1 MSNISGKEIIAVV
14 LAAGKGTRMKSDLP
28 KVLHQLIKKP
38 MLCYLMDLLHRM
50 DFFKVLAVT
59 GHGHELLRQKIP
71 QYKDQFILQKEQLGT
86 GHALQ
91 QAWPAVSEQ
100 GVQWL
105 LVVNGDTPLVS
116 RASLDQLIS
125 QTAVSGADLGFLS
138 IVLDDPE
145 GYGRVIRDADGK
157 VKAVVE
163 ARDYSQDVHGPCSG
177 EVNSGI
183 YLFKIPS
190 LAGLLFELDDS
201 NEQNELYIT
210 QLISLAFERNMNIQA
225 VCTGNC
231 PELLGINTPSQLIAQ
246 EEYLRKNLVDELI
259 KSGVIVR
266 NQDQVRV
273 GPDAFIEPGVDITGP
288 CEVYGTS
295 FIGKGTSIHSHCY
308 IEDTLIRESEIFSF
322 SHLQKSVIKEFTTIG
337 PFARLR
343 PGTEI
348 EKGAKVGNFVEI
360 KNSSIGINSKVSH
373 LSYIGDT
380 RMDSE
385 VNVGAGTIT
394 CNYDGL
400 NKHRTTIGQKVFIG
414 SNTSLV
420 SPVKLGEGSMVGAGS
435 TITQDVPEGA
445 LAVSRSKQKN
455 LANKNP
461 LKKKQ
466 K

>member
-1 MSNISGKEIIAVV
+1 MSHIPAKEIIAVV

-28 KVLHQLIKKP
+28 KVLHELIKKP
-38 MLCYLMDLLHRM
+38 MLCYLMDTLHRM
-50 DFFKVLAVT
+50 GFSKTLAVT
-59 GHGHELLRQKIP
+59 GHGHDLLRQRLP
-71 QYKDQFILQKEQLGT
+71 QYKDQFIFQNEQLGT

-91 QAWPAVSEQ
+91 QAWPAVTNQ
-100 GVQWL
+100 GARWL

-116 RASLDQLIS
+116 QPNLEQLIS
-125 QTAVSGADLGFLS
+125 QVAGSGADLGLLS
-138 IVLDDPE
+138 LNLDDPA
-145 GYGRVIRDADGK
+145 GYGRVLRDAGGK
-157 VKAVVE
+157 VEAVVE
-163 ARDYSQDVHGPCSG
+163 SRDYRQDVHGPCTG

-183 YLFKIPS
+183 YLFSLSS

-201 NEQNELYIT
+201 NEQGELYIT
-210 QLISLAFERNMNIQA
+210 QLISLANERNMNIQA
-225 VCTGNC
+225 VCAGNC
-231 PELLGINTPSQLIAQ
+231 PELLGINSPAQLIAQ
-246 EEYLRKNLVDELI
+246 EEYLRKSLVDELVQ
-259 KSGVIVR
+259 SGVIVR

-288 CEVYGTS
+288 CEIYGSS
-295 FIGKGTSIHSHCY
+295 FLGKGTRIHSHCY

-322 SHLQKSVIKEFTTIG
+322 SHLQKSVINESTTIG

-343 PGTEI
+343 PGTVI
-348 EKGAKVGNFVEI
+348 EKGSKIGNFVEI
-360 KNSSIGINSKVSH
+360 KNSSIGPSSKVSH

-380 RMDSE
+380 RMESE

-400 NKHRTTIGQKVFIG
+400 NKHRTIIGQKVFIG

-420 SPVKLGEGSMVGAGS
+420 APVKLGEASMVGAGS

-445 LAVSRSKQKN
+445 LAVSRSRQKN

-461 LKKKQ
+461 LKK
-466 K
+466 

>member
-1 MSNISGKEIIAVV
+1 MSYISGKEIVAVV

-28 KVLHQLIKKP
+28 KVLHELMKKP
-38 MLCYLMDLLHRM
+38 MLCYIMDTLHSM
-50 DFFKVLAVT
+50 DFSKVLAVT
-59 GHGHELLRQKIP
+59 GHGHELLKKRIP
-71 QYKDQFILQKEQLGT
+71 QYKDQFILQKDQLGT

-91 QAWPAVSEQ
+91 QAWPAISEQ
-100 GVQWL
+100 GAHWV
-105 LVVNGDTPLVS
+105 LVVNGDTPLVTQ
-116 RASLDQLIS
+116 ANLQQLIS
-125 QTAVSGADLGFLS
+125 RVAGEGADLGFLS
-138 IVLDDPE
+138 LVLDDPA
-145 GYGRVIRDADGK
+145 GYGRVLRDSAGK

-163 ARDYSQDVHGPCSG
+163 AKDYKQDVHGFCTG

-183 YLFKIPS
+183 YLFKMS
-190 LAGLLFELDDS
+190 FLAGLLFELDDH

-210 QLISLAFERNMNIQA
+210 QLISLACERDLNIQA
-225 VCTGNC
+225 VSAGTC
-231 PELLGINTPSQLIAQ
+231 PELLGINTPAQLAAQ
-246 EEYLRKNLVDELI
+246 EEYLRKIVVDELM

-273 GPDAFIEPGVDITGP
+273 GPDAIVEPGADITGP
-288 CEVYGTS
+288 CEVYGSS
-295 FIGKGTSIHSHCY
+295 FIGKGTRIHSHCY
-308 IEDTLIRESEIFSF
+308 VEDTLIRESEIFSF
-322 SHLQKSVIKEFTTIG
+322 SHLQKSVINELTTIG

-343 PGTEI
+343 PGTVI
-348 EKGAKVGNFVEI
+348 EKGARAGNFVEI
-360 KNSSIGINSKVSH
+360 KNSSIGMNSKVSH

-380 RMDSE
+380 RMESE

-400 NKHRTTIGQKVFIG
+400 NKHRTTIGQEVFIG

-420 SPVKLGEGSMVGAGS
+420 SPVKLGDGCMVGAGS

-445 LAVSRSKQKN
+445 LAVSRSKQMN